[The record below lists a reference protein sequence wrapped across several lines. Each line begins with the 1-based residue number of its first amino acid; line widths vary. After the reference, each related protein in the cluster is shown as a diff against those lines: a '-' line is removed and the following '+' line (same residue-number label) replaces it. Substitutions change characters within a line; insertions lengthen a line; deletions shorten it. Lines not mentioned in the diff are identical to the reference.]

1 MLSDL
6 AIAGGFTTS
15 GTTYNSVMTTQEFGR
30 DAKNAN
36 ALLTGVAYTDAV
48 ANDDFYTVG
57 EGLGNITINAVGSG
71 QTFTGTSLTAGGYS
85 LSLAPGTYDV
95 SFSGDFNN
103 DGKVDT
109 SAAKTV
115 TVGAEN
121 VKVDFATDTFSPAAA
136 AAPAAP
142 ATPAVAA
149 PVAPPAV
156 DPVTPPAAAAPA
168 TTPAVDR
175 KSVV

>member
-1 MLSDL
+1 
-6 AIAGGFTTS
+6 
-15 GTTYNSVMTTQEFGR
+15 MTTQEFGR
-30 DAKNAN
+30 DSKNAN
-36 ALLTGVAYTDAV
+36 ALLTGVVYTDAV

-57 EGLGNITINAVGSG
+57 EGLGNITINAVGNG

-136 AAPAAP
+136 AAPATTPAAAAP
-142 ATPAVAA
+142 ATTPAVAA

-156 DPVTPPAAAAPA
+156 DPITPPAVAAPVTPPA
-168 TTPAVDR
+168 VR
-175 KSVV
+175 SEERRVGKEC